1 MAYLENIN
9 DPAALRAMSLEDLSL
24 VAQEL
29 REFIIEAVATKEGHL
44 GASLGVVELTVAL
57 HTVFNTPHD
66 PLIWDVGHQA
76 YGHKILSGRRS
87 RFESNRQW
95 KGISGFPAREES
107 PYDAFGV
114 GHSSTGISAGLGMA
128 LAALE
133 EGLTDPSALDRN
145 HIVVVGDAAI
155 ASGMAIEG
163 LNHAG
168 ATKANLLVILN
179 DNQMG
184 IDPAVGALKQHF
196 NTLAAAANDPKTT
209 QPKGSEQ
216 PSANDNF
223 FTALG
228 FDYTG
233 VVDGHDLPGL
243 IASLEKLK
251 RQKGPRLLHIKTTK
265 GKGLPL
271 AEADQVTYHAPGT
284 FNVQTGQRTPSS
296 EKGPAKYQ
304 EVFGKTMLE
313 LAGMFPEIMAI
324 TPAMPTGSSLKYMMD
339 AYPSRAL
346 DVGIAEQHAVTLAA
360 GMAAAGKL
368 PYCAIYSTFLQ
379 RAYDQLIH
387 DVALQQLPVVF
398 CIDRAG
404 LVGQD
409 GATHHG
415 VFDLSFLLPIPH
427 MRLAAPSD
435 EGQLRNLLY
444 TLAQEHQ
451 KHLANKSL
459 KTITPMAI
467 RYPRGAGILA
477 AWEKPFKS
485 MALGKGIAEQKG
497 TKIAVVC
504 LGPLKHQA
512 MTAIAAL
519 ENQAQTAA
527 KAKNAFGLYDMIF
540 AKPLD
545 QELAAEIYSQYEWV
559 VTLEDG
565 AIQGGFGQRLAAH
578 FNVLSQQETA
588 SKNEQSHSPKKNLQ
602 NHRPPKCLHLGVADH
617 FVSHGKPAVLYAHLG
632 LDAKGLQETFNTL
645 LHA

>member
-1 MAYLENIN
+1 MAHLKDIN
-9 DPAALRAMSLEDLSL
+9 DPASLRNLAVGELPLL
-24 VAQEL
+24 AQEL

-44 GASLGVVELTVAL
+44 GASLGVVELTLAL
-57 HTVFNTPHD
+57 HYVFNTPTD

-76 YGHKILSGRRS
+76 YGHKILTARREA
-87 RFESNRQW
+87 FETNRQW

-114 GHSSTGISAGLGMA
+114 GHSSTGVSAGLGMA

-133 EGLTDPSALDRN
+133 EGLTDVTALERN

-196 NTLAAAANDPKTT
+196 KQLSTSETFAATK
-209 QPKGSEQ
+209 
-216 PSANDNF
+216 PSSNF

-228 FDYTG
+228 FAYTG
-233 VVDGHDLPGL
+233 VIDGHDLPTL
-243 IASLEKLK
+243 LNTLK
-251 RQKGPRLLHIKTTK
+251 ALKTQKGPRLLHIKTTK
-265 GKGLPL
+265 GKGLSV
-271 AEADQVTYHAPGT
+271 AEADQVTYHAPGK
-284 FNVQTGQRTPSS
+284 FNVQTGQRNPKTAT
-296 EKGPAKYQ
+296 GPAKYQ
-304 EVFGKTMLE
+304 EVFGQTMLE

-360 GMAAAGKL
+360 GMAAVGKL

-415 VFDLSFLLPIPH
+415 VFDLAFLLPIPH
-427 MRLAAPSD
+427 ISIAVPSD

-444 TLAQEHQ
+444 TAAQQHAAH
-451 KHLANKSL
+451 KAAGTLDKMGP
-459 KTITPMAI
+459 IAI
-467 RYPRGAGILA
+467 RYPRGAGALNE
-477 AWEKPFKS
+477 WKKPFVLLPF
-485 MALGKGIAEQKG
+485 AKGVQHKKG

-504 LGPLKHQA
+504 LGPLKHPA
-512 MTAIAAL
+512 MTAISAL
-519 ENQAQTAA
+519 ENQTDTAQ
-527 KAKNAFGLYDMIF
+527 KAQGAFGLYDMIY
-540 AKPLD
+540 AKPFD
-545 QELAAEIYSQYEWV
+545 QVLVQEIFSQYSCV

-565 AIQGGFGQRLAAH
+565 AIQGGFGQSLAAH
-578 FNVLSQQETA
+578 FNSITQLETT
-588 SKNEQSHSPKKNLQ
+588 SKNRQPHSPQKNLTA
-602 NHRPPKCLHLGVADH
+602 PKFVHLGIPDQ
-617 FVSHGKPAVLYAHLG
+617 FVSHGKPEVLYAQLG
-632 LDAKGLQETFNTL
+632 LDASGLTETFKKL
-645 LHA
+645 LDA

>member
-1 MAYLENIN
+1 MAHLKDIN
-9 DPAALRAMSLEDLSL
+9 DPASLRNLAVGELPLL
-24 VAQEL
+24 AQEL

-44 GASLGVVELTVAL
+44 GASLGVVELTLAL
-57 HTVFNTPHD
+57 HYVFNTPTD

-76 YGHKILSGRRS
+76 YGHKILTARREA
-87 RFESNRQW
+87 FETNRQW
-95 KGISGFPAREES
+95 NGISGFPAREES

-114 GHSSTGISAGLGMA
+114 GHSSTGVSAGLGMA

-133 EGLTDPSALDRN
+133 EGLTDATALERN

-196 NTLAAAANDPKTT
+196 KQLSTSETFTATT
-209 QPKGSEQ
+209 
-216 PSANDNF
+216 PSSNF

-228 FDYTG
+228 FAYTG
-233 VVDGHDLPGL
+233 VIDGHDLPTL
-243 IASLEKLK
+243 LNTLK
-251 RQKGPRLLHIKTTK
+251 ALKTQKGPRLLHIKTTK
-265 GKGLPL
+265 GKGLSV
-271 AEADQVTYHAPGT
+271 AEADQVTYHAPGK
-284 FNVQTGQRTPSS
+284 FNVQTGQRNPKTAT
-296 EKGPAKYQ
+296 GPAKYQ
-304 EVFGKTMLE
+304 EVFGQTMLE

-360 GMAAAGKL
+360 GMAAVGKL

-415 VFDLSFLLPIPH
+415 VFDLAFLLPIPH
-427 MRLAAPSD
+427 ISIAVPSD

-444 TLAQEHQ
+444 TAAQQHAAH
-451 KHLANKSL
+451 KAAGTLDKMGP
-459 KTITPMAI
+459 IAI
-467 RYPRGAGILA
+467 RYPRGAGALNE
-477 AWEKPFKS
+477 WKKPFVLLPF
-485 MALGKGIAEQKG
+485 AKGVQHKKG

-512 MTAIAAL
+512 MSAIRAL
-519 ENQAQTAA
+519 ENQTDTAQ
-527 KAKNAFGLYDMIF
+527 KAQGAFGLYDMIY
-540 AKPLD
+540 AKPFDRVLV
-545 QELAAEIYSQYEWV
+545 QEIFSQYNYV

-565 AIQGGFGQRLAAH
+565 VIQGGFGQSLAAYC
-578 FNVLSQQETA
+578 NTIPLE
-588 SKNEQSHSPKKNLQ
+588 KERE
-602 NHRPPKCLHLGVADH
+602 NHTPPKFIHLGIPDQ
-617 FVSHGKPAVLYAHLG
+617 FVSHGKPEVLYAQLG
-632 LDAKGLQETFNTL
+632 LDASGLTETFRKL
-645 LHA
+645 LDA

>member
-1 MAYLENIN
+1 MAHLKDIN
-9 DPAALRAMSLEDLSL
+9 DPASLRNLAVGELPLL
-24 VAQEL
+24 AQEL

-44 GASLGVVELTVAL
+44 GASLGVVELTLAL
-57 HTVFNTPHD
+57 HYVFNTPTD

-76 YGHKILSGRRS
+76 YGHKILTARREA
-87 RFESNRQW
+87 FETNRQW

-114 GHSSTGISAGLGMA
+114 GHSSTGVSAGLGMA

-133 EGLTDPSALDRN
+133 EGLTDATALERN

-196 NTLAAAANDPKTT
+196 KQLSTSETFAATKPT
-209 QPKGSEQ
+209 S
-216 PSANDNF
+216 NF

-228 FDYTG
+228 FAYTG
-233 VVDGHDLPGL
+233 VIDGHDLPTL
-243 IASLEKLK
+243 LNTLK
-251 RQKGPRLLHIKTTK
+251 ALKTQKGPRLLHIKTTK
-265 GKGLPL
+265 GKGLSV
-271 AEADQVTYHAPGT
+271 AEADQVTYHAPGK
-284 FNVQTGQRTPSS
+284 FNVQTGQRNPKTAT
-296 EKGPAKYQ
+296 GPAKYQ
-304 EVFGKTMLE
+304 EVFGQTMLE

-360 GMAAAGKL
+360 GMAAVGKL

-415 VFDLSFLLPIPH
+415 VFDLAFLLPIPH
-427 MRLAAPSD
+427 ISIAVPSD

-444 TLAQEHQ
+444 TAAQQHADH
-451 KHLANKSL
+451 KAAGILDKMGP
-459 KTITPMAI
+459 IAI
-467 RYPRGAGILA
+467 RYPRGAGALNE
-477 AWEKPFKS
+477 WKKPFVLLPF
-485 MALGKGIAEQKG
+485 AKGVQHKKG

-512 MTAIAAL
+512 MSAIRAL
-519 ENQAQTAA
+519 ENQTDTAQ
-527 KAKNAFGLYDMIF
+527 KAQGTFGLYDMIY
-540 AKPLD
+540 AKPFDRVLV
-545 QELAAEIYSQYEWV
+545 QEIFSQYNYV

-565 AIQGGFGQRLAAH
+565 VIQGGFGQSLAAYC
-578 FNVLSQQETA
+578 NTIPLE
-588 SKNEQSHSPKKNLQ
+588 KERE
-602 NHRPPKCLHLGVADH
+602 NHTPPKFIHLGIPDQ
-617 FVSHGKPAVLYAHLG
+617 FVSHGKPEVLYAQLG
-632 LDAKGLQETFNTL
+632 LDASGLTETFRKL
-645 LHA
+645 LDA

>member
-1 MAYLENIN
+1 MAHLKDIN
-9 DPAALRAMSLEDLSL
+9 DPASLRNLAVGELPLL
-24 VAQEL
+24 AQEL

-44 GASLGVVELTVAL
+44 GASLGVVELTLAL
-57 HTVFNTPHD
+57 HYVFNTPTD

-76 YGHKILSGRRS
+76 YGHKILTDRREA
-87 RFESNRQW
+87 FETNRQW

-114 GHSSTGISAGLGMA
+114 GHSSTGVSAGLGMA

-133 EGLTDPSALDRN
+133 EGLTDATALERN

-196 NTLAAAANDPKTT
+196 KQLSTSETFTATT
-209 QPKGSEQ
+209 
-216 PSANDNF
+216 PSSNF

-228 FDYTG
+228 FAYTG
-233 VVDGHDLPGL
+233 VIDGHDLPTL
-243 IASLEKLK
+243 LNTLK
-251 RQKGPRLLHIKTTK
+251 ALKTQKGPRLLHIKTTK
-265 GKGLPL
+265 GKGLSV
-271 AEADQVTYHAPGT
+271 AEADQVTYHAPGK
-284 FNVQTGQRTPSS
+284 FNVQTGQRNPKTAT
-296 EKGPAKYQ
+296 GPAKYQ
-304 EVFGKTMLE
+304 EVFGQTMLE
-313 LAGMFPEIMAI
+313 LAGMFAEIMAI

-360 GMAAAGKL
+360 GMAAVGKL

-415 VFDLSFLLPIPH
+415 VFDLAFLLPIPH
-427 MRLAAPSD
+427 ISIAVPSD

-444 TLAQEHQ
+444 TAAQQHAAH
-451 KHLANKSL
+451 KAAGTLDKMGP
-459 KTITPMAI
+459 IAI
-467 RYPRGAGILA
+467 RYPRGAGALNE
-477 AWEKPFKS
+477 WKKPFVLLPF
-485 MALGKGIAEQKG
+485 AKGVQHKKG

-512 MTAIAAL
+512 MSAIRAL
-519 ENQAQTAA
+519 ENQTDTAQ
-527 KAKNAFGLYDMIF
+527 KAQGAFGLYDMIY
-540 AKPLD
+540 AKPFDRVLV
-545 QELAAEIYSQYEWV
+545 QEIFSQYNYV

-565 AIQGGFGQRLAAH
+565 VIQGGFGQSLAAYC
-578 FNVLSQQETA
+578 NTIPLE
-588 SKNEQSHSPKKNLQ
+588 KERE
-602 NHRPPKCLHLGVADH
+602 NHTPPKFIHLGIPDQ
-617 FVSHGKPAVLYAHLG
+617 FVSHGKPEVLYAQLG
-632 LDAKGLQETFNTL
+632 LDASGLTETFRKL
-645 LHA
+645 LDA

>member
-1 MAYLENIN
+1 MAHLKDIN
-9 DPAALRAMSLEDLSL
+9 DPASLRNLAVGELPLL
-24 VAQEL
+24 AQEL

-44 GASLGVVELTVAL
+44 GASLGVVELTLAL
-57 HTVFNTPHD
+57 HYVFNTPTD

-76 YGHKILSGRRS
+76 YGHKILTDRREA
-87 RFESNRQW
+87 FETNRQW

-114 GHSSTGISAGLGMA
+114 GHSSTGVSAGLGMA

-133 EGLTDPSALDRN
+133 EGLTDVTALERN

-196 NTLAAAANDPKTT
+196 KQLSTSETFTATT
-209 QPKGSEQ
+209 
-216 PSANDNF
+216 PSSNF

-228 FDYTG
+228 FAYTG
-233 VVDGHDLPGL
+233 VIDGHDLPTL
-243 IASLEKLK
+243 LNTLK
-251 RQKGPRLLHIKTTK
+251 ALKTQKGPRLLHIKTTK
-265 GKGLPL
+265 GKGLSV
-271 AEADQVTYHAPGT
+271 AEADQVTYHAPGK
-284 FNVQTGQRTPSS
+284 FNVQTGQRNPKTAT
-296 EKGPAKYQ
+296 GPAKYQ
-304 EVFGKTMLE
+304 EVFGQTMLE

-360 GMAAAGKL
+360 GMAAVGKL

-415 VFDLSFLLPIPH
+415 VFDLAFLLPIPH
-427 MRLAAPSD
+427 ISIAVPSD

-444 TLAQEHQ
+444 TAAQ
-451 KHLANKSL
+451 KHAAHKAAGILDKMGP
-459 KTITPMAI
+459 IAI
-467 RYPRGAGILA
+467 RYPRGAGALNE
-477 AWEKPFKS
+477 WKKPFVLLPF
-485 MALGKGIAEQKG
+485 AKGVQHKKG

-512 MTAIAAL
+512 MSAIRAL
-519 ENQAQTAA
+519 ENQTDTAQ
-527 KAKNAFGLYDMIF
+527 KAQGAFGLYDMIY
-540 AKPLD
+540 AKPFDRVLV
-545 QELAAEIYSQYEWV
+545 QEIFSQYNYV

-565 AIQGGFGQRLAAH
+565 VIQGGFGQSLAAYC
-578 FNVLSQQETA
+578 NTIPLE
-588 SKNEQSHSPKKNLQ
+588 KERE
-602 NHRPPKCLHLGVADH
+602 NHTPPKFIHLGIPDQ
-617 FVSHGKPAVLYAHLG
+617 FVSHGKPEVLYAQLG
-632 LDAKGLQETFNTL
+632 LDASGLTETFRKL
-645 LHA
+645 LDA

>member
-1 MAYLENIN
+1 MAHLKDIN
-9 DPAALRAMSLEDLSL
+9 DPASLRNLAVGELPLL
-24 VAQEL
+24 AQEL
-29 REFIIEAVATKEGHL
+29 RDFIIEAVATKEGHL
-44 GASLGVVELTVAL
+44 GASLGVVELTLAL
-57 HTVFNTPHD
+57 HYVFNTPTD

-76 YGHKILSGRRS
+76 YGHKILTGRREA
-87 RFESNRQW
+87 FETNRQW

-114 GHSSTGISAGLGMA
+114 GHSSTGVSAGLGMA

-133 EGLTDPSALDRN
+133 EGLTDASALDRN

-155 ASGMAIEG
+155 ASGMSIEG

-196 NTLAAAANDPKTT
+196 NTLAATHIIDPQAT
-209 QPKGSEQ
+209 QPTQSEQ
-216 PSANDNF
+216 ASASDNF

-233 VVDGHDLPGL
+233 VVDGHDLPTL
-243 IASLEKLK
+243 VHTLK
-251 RQKGPRLLHIKTTK
+251 ALKAQKGPRLLHIKTTK

-284 FNVQTGQRTPSS
+284 FNAQTGQRTAKAP
-296 EKGPAKYQ
+296 KGPAKYQ
-304 EVFGKTMLE
+304 EVFGQTMLE
-313 LAGMFPEIMAI
+313 LAAMFPEIMAI

-368 PYCAIYSTFLQ
+368 PYCTIYSTFLQ

-415 VFDLSFLLPIPH
+415 VFDLAFLLPVPH
-427 MRLAAPSD
+427 ISIAVPSD

-444 TLAQEHQ
+444 TAAQEHATH
-451 KHLANKSL
+451 KAAGTLDK
-459 KTITPMAI
+459 IGPIAI
-467 RYPRGAGILA
+467 RYPRGAGALNE
-477 AWEKPFKS
+477 WKKPFVS
-485 MALGKGIAEQKG
+485 LPFAKGVQHKKG

-504 LGPLKHQA
+504 LGPLKHPA
-512 MTAIAAL
+512 MTAIRAL
-519 ENQAQTAA
+519 ENQTDTAQ
-527 KAKNAFGLYDMIF
+527 KAQGAFGLYDMIY
-540 AKPLD
+540 AKPFD
-545 QELAAEIYSQYEWV
+545 QALAQEIFSQYSCV

-565 AIQGGFGQRLAAH
+565 AIQGGFGQSLAAH
-578 FNVLSQQETA
+578 FNSITQLETSSRNSQP
-588 SKNEQSHSPKKNLQ
+588 HSPQKNLTA
-602 NHRPPKCLHLGVADH
+602 PKFVHLGIPDQ
-617 FVSHGKPAVLYAHLG
+617 FVSHGKPEVLYAQLG
-632 LDAKGLQETFNTL
+632 LDASGLTETFKKL
-645 LHA
+645 LDA

>member
-1 MAYLENIN
+1 MAHLKDIN
-9 DPAALRAMSLEDLSL
+9 DPASLRNLAVGELPLL
-24 VAQEL
+24 AQEL
-29 REFIIEAVATKEGHL
+29 RDFIIEAVATKEGHL
-44 GASLGVVELTVAL
+44 GASLGVVELTLAL
-57 HTVFNTPHD
+57 HYVFNTPTD

-76 YGHKILSGRRS
+76 YGHKILTGRREA
-87 RFESNRQW
+87 FETNRQW

-114 GHSSTGISAGLGMA
+114 GHSSTGVSAGLGMA

-133 EGLTDPSALDRN
+133 EGLTDASALDRN

-155 ASGMAIEG
+155 ASGMAMEG

-196 NTLAAAANDPKTT
+196 KKLVGAKDHNNTRVVKATP
-209 QPKGSEQ
+209 
-216 PSANDNF
+216 NF

-228 FDYTG
+228 FAYTG
-233 VVDGHDLPGL
+233 VIDGHDLPTL
-243 IASLEKLK
+243 ITTLK
-251 RQKGPRLLHIKTTK
+251 ALKAQKGPRLLHIKTTK

-271 AEADQVTYHAPGT
+271 AEADQVTYHAPGK
-284 FNVQTGQRTPSS
+284 FNAQTGQRNPKTAT
-296 EKGPAKYQ
+296 GPAKYQ
-304 EVFGKTMLE
+304 EVFGQTMLE

-360 GMAAAGKL
+360 GMATAGKL
-368 PYCAIYSTFLQ
+368 PYCSIYSTFLQ

-387 DVALQQLPVVF
+387 DVALQLLPVVF

-415 VFDLSFLLPIPH
+415 VFDLAFLLPIPH
-427 MRLAAPSD
+427 ISIAVPSD

-444 TLAQEHQ
+444 TVAQQHASH
-451 KHLANKSL
+451 KAAGTLDKMGP
-459 KTITPMAI
+459 IAI
-467 RYPRGAGILA
+467 RYPRGAGALNE
-477 AWEKPFKS
+477 WKKPF
-485 MALGKGIAEQKG
+485 APLPFAKGVQHKKG

-512 MTAIAAL
+512 MTAIRAL
-519 ENQAQTAA
+519 ENQKDTAQ
-527 KAKNAFGLYDMIF
+527 KAQGAFGLYDMIY
-540 AKPLD
+540 AKPFD
-545 QELAAEIYSQYEWV
+545 QALVQEILSQYSCV

-565 AIQGGFGQRLAAH
+565 VIQGGFGQSLAAY
-578 FNVLSQQETA
+578 FNTITQQETS
-588 SKNEQSHSPKKNLQ
+588 SKNRQQYSPQKNLQ
-602 NHRPPKCLHLGVADH
+602 NYPPPKFVHLGIPDQ
-617 FVSHGKPAVLYAHLG
+617 FVSHGKPEVLYAQLG
-632 LDAKGLQETFNTL
+632 LDASGLTETFRKL
-645 LHA
+645 LDA

>member
-1 MAYLENIN
+1 MAHLKDIN
-9 DPAALRAMSLEDLSL
+9 DPASLRNLAVGELPLL
-24 VAQEL
+24 AQEL

-44 GASLGVVELTVAL
+44 GASLGVVELTLAL
-57 HTVFNTPHD
+57 HYVFNTPTD

-76 YGHKILSGRRS
+76 YGHKILTARREA
-87 RFESNRQW
+87 FETNRQW

-114 GHSSTGISAGLGMA
+114 GHSSTGVSAGLGMA

-133 EGLTDPSALDRN
+133 EGLTDATALERN
-145 HIVVVGDAAI
+145 HIIVVGDAAI

-196 NTLAAAANDPKTT
+196 KQLSTSETFTATT
-209 QPKGSEQ
+209 
-216 PSANDNF
+216 PSSNF

-228 FDYTG
+228 FAYTG
-233 VVDGHDLPGL
+233 VIDGHDLPTL
-243 IASLEKLK
+243 LNTLK
-251 RQKGPRLLHIKTTK
+251 VLKTQKGPRLLHIKTTK
-265 GKGLPL
+265 GKGLSV
-271 AEADQVTYHAPGT
+271 AEADQVTYHAPGK
-284 FNVQTGQRTPSS
+284 FNVQTGQRNPKTAT
-296 EKGPAKYQ
+296 GPAKYQ
-304 EVFGKTMLE
+304 EVFGQTMLE

-360 GMAAAGKL
+360 GMAAVGKL

-415 VFDLSFLLPIPH
+415 VFDLAFLLPIPH
-427 MRLAAPSD
+427 ISIAVPSD

-444 TLAQEHQ
+444 TAAQQHAAH
-451 KHLANKSL
+451 KAAGTLDKMGP
-459 KTITPMAI
+459 IAI
-467 RYPRGAGILA
+467 RYPRGAGALNE
-477 AWEKPFKS
+477 WKKPFVLLPF
-485 MALGKGIAEQKG
+485 AKGVQHKKG

-504 LGPLKHQA
+504 LGPLKHPA
-512 MTAIAAL
+512 MTAISAL
-519 ENQAQTAA
+519 ENQTDTAQ
-527 KAKNAFGLYDMIF
+527 KAQGAFGLYDMIY
-540 AKPLD
+540 AKPFD
-545 QELAAEIYSQYEWV
+545 QVLVQEIFSQYNYV

-565 AIQGGFGQRLAAH
+565 VIQGGFGQSLAAYC
-578 FNVLSQQETA
+578 NTIPLE
-588 SKNEQSHSPKKNLQ
+588 KERE
-602 NHRPPKCLHLGVADH
+602 NHTPPKFIHLGIPDQ
-617 FVSHGKPAVLYAHLG
+617 FVSHGKPEVLYAQLG
-632 LDAKGLQETFNTL
+632 LDASGLTETFRKL
-645 LHA
+645 LDA

>member
-1 MAYLENIN
+1 MAHLKDIN
-9 DPAALRAMSLEDLSL
+9 DPASLRNLAVGELPLL
-24 VAQEL
+24 AQEL

-44 GASLGVVELTVAL
+44 GASLGVVELTLAL
-57 HTVFNTPHD
+57 HYVFNTPTD

-76 YGHKILSGRRS
+76 YGHKILTARREA
-87 RFESNRQW
+87 FETNRQW
-95 KGISGFPAREES
+95 NGISGFPAREES

-114 GHSSTGISAGLGMA
+114 GHSSTGVSAGLGMA

-133 EGLTDPSALDRN
+133 EGLTDATALERN

-196 NTLAAAANDPKTT
+196 KQLSTSETFTATT
-209 QPKGSEQ
+209 
-216 PSANDNF
+216 PSSNF

-228 FDYTG
+228 FAYTG
-233 VVDGHDLPGL
+233 VIDGHDLPTL
-243 IASLEKLK
+243 LNTLK
-251 RQKGPRLLHIKTTK
+251 ALKTQKGPRLLHIKTTK
-265 GKGLPL
+265 GKGLSV
-271 AEADQVTYHAPGT
+271 AEADQVTYHAPGK
-284 FNVQTGQRTPSS
+284 FNVQTGQRNPKTAT
-296 EKGPAKYQ
+296 GPAKYQ
-304 EVFGKTMLE
+304 EVFGQTMLE

-360 GMAAAGKL
+360 GMAAVGKL

-415 VFDLSFLLPIPH
+415 VFDLAFLLPIPH
-427 MRLAAPSD
+427 ISIAVPSD

-444 TLAQEHQ
+444 TAAQ
-451 KHLANKSL
+451 KHAAHKAAGILDKMGP
-459 KTITPMAI
+459 IAI
-467 RYPRGAGILA
+467 RYPRGAGALNE
-477 AWEKPFKS
+477 WKKPFVLLPF
-485 MALGKGIAEQKG
+485 AKGVQHKKG

-512 MTAIAAL
+512 MSAIRAL
-519 ENQAQTAA
+519 ENQTDTAQ
-527 KAKNAFGLYDMIF
+527 KAQGAFGLYDMIY
-540 AKPLD
+540 AKPFDRVLV
-545 QELAAEIYSQYEWV
+545 QEIFSQYNYV

-565 AIQGGFGQRLAAH
+565 VIQGGFGQSLAAYC
-578 FNVLSQQETA
+578 NTIPLE
-588 SKNEQSHSPKKNLQ
+588 KERE
-602 NHRPPKCLHLGVADH
+602 NHTPPKFIHLGIPDQ
-617 FVSHGKPAVLYAHLG
+617 FVSHGKPEVLYAQLG
-632 LDAKGLQETFNTL
+632 LDASGLTETFRKL
-645 LHA
+645 LDA

>member
-1 MAYLENIN
+1 MAHLKDIN
-9 DPAALRAMSLEDLSL
+9 DPASLRNLAVGELPLL
-24 VAQEL
+24 AQEL

-44 GASLGVVELTVAL
+44 GASLGVVELTLAL
-57 HTVFNTPHD
+57 HYVFNTPTD

-76 YGHKILSGRRS
+76 YGHKILTARREA
-87 RFESNRQW
+87 FETNRQW

-114 GHSSTGISAGLGMA
+114 GHSSTGVSAGLGMA

-133 EGLTDPSALDRN
+133 EGLTDATALERN

-196 NTLAAAANDPKTT
+196 KQLSTSETFTANT
-209 QPKGSEQ
+209 
-216 PSANDNF
+216 PSSNF

-228 FDYTG
+228 FAYTG
-233 VVDGHDLPGL
+233 VIDGHDLPTL
-243 IASLEKLK
+243 VNTLK
-251 RQKGPRLLHIKTTK
+251 ALKTQKGPRLLHIKTTK
-265 GKGLPL
+265 GKGLSV
-271 AEADQVTYHAPGT
+271 AEADQVTYHAPGK
-284 FNVQTGQRTPSS
+284 FNVQTGQRNPKTAT
-296 EKGPAKYQ
+296 GPAKYQ
-304 EVFGKTMLE
+304 EVFGQTMLE

-360 GMAAAGKL
+360 GMAAVGKL

-415 VFDLSFLLPIPH
+415 VFDLAFLLPIPH
-427 MRLAAPSD
+427 ISIAVPSD

-444 TLAQEHQ
+444 TAAQQHAAH
-451 KHLANKSL
+451 KAAGTLDKMGP
-459 KTITPMAI
+459 IAI
-467 RYPRGAGILA
+467 RYPRGAGALNE
-477 AWEKPFKS
+477 WKKPFVS
-485 MALGKGIAEQKG
+485 LPFAKGIQHKKG

-504 LGPLKHQA
+504 LGPLKHPA
-512 MTAIAAL
+512 MTAISAL
-519 ENQAQTAA
+519 ENQTDTAQ
-527 KAKNAFGLYDMIF
+527 KAQGAFGLYDMIY
-540 AKPLD
+540 AKPFD
-545 QELAAEIYSQYEWV
+545 QVLVQEIFSQYSCV

-565 AIQGGFGQRLAAH
+565 AIQGGFGQSLAAYC
-578 FNVLSQQETA
+578 NTIPLE
-588 SKNEQSHSPKKNLQ
+588 KERE
-602 NHRPPKCLHLGVADH
+602 NHTPPKFIHLGIPDQ
-617 FVSHGKPAVLYAHLG
+617 FVSHGKPEVLYAQLG
-632 LDAKGLQETFNTL
+632 LDASGLTETFRKL
-645 LHA
+645 LDA

>member
-1 MAYLENIN
+1 MAHLKDIN
-9 DPAALRAMSLEDLSL
+9 DPASLRNLAVGELPLL
-24 VAQEL
+24 AQEL

-44 GASLGVVELTVAL
+44 GASLGVVELTLAL
-57 HTVFNTPHD
+57 HYVFNTPTD

-76 YGHKILSGRRS
+76 YGHKILTDRREA
-87 RFESNRQW
+87 FETNRQW

-114 GHSSTGISAGLGMA
+114 GHSSTGVSAGLGMA

-133 EGLTDPSALDRN
+133 EGLTDATALERN

-196 NTLAAAANDPKTT
+196 KQLSTSETFTATT
-209 QPKGSEQ
+209 
-216 PSANDNF
+216 PSSNF

-228 FDYTG
+228 FAYTG
-233 VVDGHDLPGL
+233 VIDGHDLPTL
-243 IASLEKLK
+243 LNTLK
-251 RQKGPRLLHIKTTK
+251 ALKTQKGPRLLHIKTTK
-265 GKGLPL
+265 GKGLSV
-271 AEADQVTYHAPGT
+271 AEADQVTYHAPGK
-284 FNVQTGQRTPSS
+284 FNVQTGQRNPKTAT
-296 EKGPAKYQ
+296 GPAKYQ
-304 EVFGKTMLE
+304 EVFGQTMLE

-360 GMAAAGKL
+360 GMAAVGKL

-415 VFDLSFLLPIPH
+415 VFDLAFLLPIPH
-427 MRLAAPSD
+427 ISIAVPSD

-444 TLAQEHQ
+444 TAAQEHATH
-451 KHLANKSL
+451 KAAGTLDKMGP
-459 KTITPMAI
+459 IAI
-467 RYPRGAGILA
+467 RYPRGAGALNE
-477 AWEKPFKS
+477 WKKPFVS
-485 MALGKGIAEQKG
+485 LPFAKGVQHKKG

-504 LGPLKHQA
+504 LGPLKHPA
-512 MTAIAAL
+512 MTAISAL
-519 ENQAQTAA
+519 ENQTDTAQ
-527 KAKNAFGLYDMIF
+527 KAQGAFGLYDMIY
-540 AKPLD
+540 AKPFDRVLV
-545 QELAAEIYSQYEWV
+545 QEIFSQYNYV

-565 AIQGGFGQRLAAH
+565 VIQGGFGQSLAAYC
-578 FNVLSQQETA
+578 NTIPLE
-588 SKNEQSHSPKKNLQ
+588 KERE
-602 NHRPPKCLHLGVADH
+602 NHTPPKFIHLGIPDQ
-617 FVSHGKPAVLYAHLG
+617 FVSHGKPEVLYAQLG
-632 LDAKGLQETFNTL
+632 LDASGLTETFRKL
-645 LHA
+645 LDA

>member
-1 MAYLENIN
+1 MAHLKDIN
-9 DPAALRAMSLEDLSL
+9 DPASLRNLAVGELPLL
-24 VAQEL
+24 AQEL

-44 GASLGVVELTVAL
+44 GASLGVVELTLAL
-57 HTVFNTPHD
+57 HYVFNTPTD

-76 YGHKILSGRRS
+76 YGHKILTARREA
-87 RFESNRQW
+87 FETNRQW

-114 GHSSTGISAGLGMA
+114 GHSSTGVSAGLGMA

-133 EGLTDPSALDRN
+133 EGLTDATALERN

-196 NTLAAAANDPKTT
+196 KQLSTSETFTATT
-209 QPKGSEQ
+209 
-216 PSANDNF
+216 PSSNF

-228 FDYTG
+228 FAYTG
-233 VVDGHDLPGL
+233 VIDGHDLPTL
-243 IASLEKLK
+243 LNTLK
-251 RQKGPRLLHIKTTK
+251 ALKTQKGPRLLHIKTTK
-265 GKGLPL
+265 GKGLSV
-271 AEADQVTYHAPGT
+271 AEADQVTYHAPGK
-284 FNVQTGQRTPSS
+284 FNVQTGQRNPKTAT
-296 EKGPAKYQ
+296 GPAKYQ
-304 EVFGKTMLE
+304 EVFGQTMLE
-313 LAGMFPEIMAI
+313 LAGMFAEIMAI

-360 GMAAAGKL
+360 GMAAVGKL

-387 DVALQQLPVVF
+387 DVALQQLLVVF

-415 VFDLSFLLPIPH
+415 VFDLAFLLPIPH
-427 MRLAAPSD
+427 ISIAVPSD

-444 TLAQEHQ
+444 TAAQQHAAH
-451 KHLANKSL
+451 KAAGTLDKMGP
-459 KTITPMAI
+459 IAI
-467 RYPRGAGILA
+467 RYPRGAGALNE
-477 AWEKPFKS
+477 WKKPFVLLPF
-485 MALGKGIAEQKG
+485 AKGVQHKKG

-512 MTAIAAL
+512 MSAIRAL
-519 ENQAQTAA
+519 ENQTDTAQ
-527 KAKNAFGLYDMIF
+527 KAQGAFGLYDMIY
-540 AKPLD
+540 AKPFDRVLV
-545 QELAAEIYSQYEWV
+545 QEIFSQYNYV

-565 AIQGGFGQRLAAH
+565 VIQGGFGQSLAAYC
-578 FNVLSQQETA
+578 NTIPLE
-588 SKNEQSHSPKKNLQ
+588 KERE
-602 NHRPPKCLHLGVADH
+602 NHTPPKFIHLGIPDQ
-617 FVSHGKPAVLYAHLG
+617 FVSHGKPEVLYAQLG
-632 LDAKGLQETFNTL
+632 LDASGLTETFRKL
-645 LHA
+645 LDA

>member
-1 MAYLENIN
+1 MAHLKDIN
-9 DPAALRAMSLEDLSL
+9 DPASLRNLAVGELPLL
-24 VAQEL
+24 AQEL

-44 GASLGVVELTVAL
+44 GASLGVVELTLAL
-57 HTVFNTPHD
+57 HYVFNTPTD

-76 YGHKILSGRRS
+76 YGHKILTARREA
-87 RFESNRQW
+87 FETNRQW
-95 KGISGFPAREES
+95 NGISGFPAREES

-114 GHSSTGISAGLGMA
+114 GHSSTGVSAGLGMA

-133 EGLTDPSALDRN
+133 EGLTDATALERN

-196 NTLAAAANDPKTT
+196 KQLSTSETFTATT
-209 QPKGSEQ
+209 
-216 PSANDNF
+216 PSSNF

-228 FDYTG
+228 FAYTG
-233 VVDGHDLPGL
+233 VIDGHDLPTL
-243 IASLEKLK
+243 LNTLK
-251 RQKGPRLLHIKTTK
+251 ALKTQKGPRLLHIKTTK
-265 GKGLPL
+265 GKGLSV
-271 AEADQVTYHAPGT
+271 AEADQVTYHAPGK
-284 FNVQTGQRTPSS
+284 FNVQTGQRNPKTAT
-296 EKGPAKYQ
+296 GPAKYQ
-304 EVFGKTMLE
+304 EVFGQTMLE

-360 GMAAAGKL
+360 GMAAVGKL

-415 VFDLSFLLPIPH
+415 VFDLAFLLPIPH
-427 MRLAAPSD
+427 ISIAVPSD

-444 TLAQEHQ
+444 TAAQEHATH
-451 KHLANKSL
+451 KAAGTLDKMGP
-459 KTITPMAI
+459 IAI
-467 RYPRGAGILA
+467 RYPRGAGALNE
-477 AWEKPFKS
+477 WKKPFVLLPF
-485 MALGKGIAEQKG
+485 AKGVQHKKG

-512 MTAIAAL
+512 MSAIRAL
-519 ENQAQTAA
+519 ENQTDTAQ
-527 KAKNAFGLYDMIF
+527 KAQGAFGLYDMIY
-540 AKPLD
+540 AKPFDRVLV
-545 QELAAEIYSQYEWV
+545 QEIFSQYNYV

-565 AIQGGFGQRLAAH
+565 VIQGGFGQSLAAYC
-578 FNVLSQQETA
+578 NTIPLE
-588 SKNEQSHSPKKNLQ
+588 KERE
-602 NHRPPKCLHLGVADH
+602 NHTPPKFIHLGIPDQ
-617 FVSHGKPAVLYAHLG
+617 FVSHGKPEVLYAQLG
-632 LDAKGLQETFNTL
+632 LDASGLTETFRKL
-645 LHA
+645 LDA

>member
-1 MAYLENIN
+1 MAHLKDIN
-9 DPAALRAMSLEDLSL
+9 DPASLRNLAVGELPLL
-24 VAQEL
+24 AQEL

-44 GASLGVVELTVAL
+44 GASLGVVELTLAL
-57 HTVFNTPHD
+57 HYVFNTPTD

-76 YGHKILSGRRS
+76 YGHKILTDRREA
-87 RFESNRQW
+87 FETNRQW

-114 GHSSTGISAGLGMA
+114 GHSSTGVSAGLGMA

-133 EGLTDPSALDRN
+133 EGLTDATALERN

-196 NTLAAAANDPKTT
+196 KQLSTSETFTATT
-209 QPKGSEQ
+209 
-216 PSANDNF
+216 PSSNF

-228 FDYTG
+228 FAYTG
-233 VVDGHDLPGL
+233 VIDGHDLPTL
-243 IASLEKLK
+243 LNTLK
-251 RQKGPRLLHIKTTK
+251 ALKTQKGPRLLHIKTTK
-265 GKGLPL
+265 GKGLSV
-271 AEADQVTYHAPGT
+271 AEADQVTYHAPGK
-284 FNVQTGQRTPSS
+284 FNVQTGQRNPKTAT
-296 EKGPAKYQ
+296 GPAKYQ
-304 EVFGKTMLE
+304 EVFGQTMLE
-313 LAGMFPEIMAI
+313 LAGMFAEIMAI

-360 GMAAAGKL
+360 GMAAVGKL

-415 VFDLSFLLPIPH
+415 VFDLAFLLPIPH
-427 MRLAAPSD
+427 ISIAVPSD

-444 TLAQEHQ
+444 TAAQEHATH
-451 KHLANKSL
+451 KAAGTLDKMGP
-459 KTITPMAI
+459 IAI
-467 RYPRGAGILA
+467 RYPRGAGALNE
-477 AWEKPFKS
+477 WKKPFVLLPF
-485 MALGKGIAEQKG
+485 AKGVQHKKG

-512 MTAIAAL
+512 MSAIRAL
-519 ENQAQTAA
+519 ENQTDTAQ
-527 KAKNAFGLYDMIF
+527 KAQGAFGLYDMIY
-540 AKPLD
+540 AKPFDRVLV
-545 QELAAEIYSQYEWV
+545 QEIFSQYNYV

-565 AIQGGFGQRLAAH
+565 VIQGGFGQSLAAYC
-578 FNVLSQQETA
+578 NTIPLE
-588 SKNEQSHSPKKNLQ
+588 KERE
-602 NHRPPKCLHLGVADH
+602 NHTPPKFIHLGIPDQ
-617 FVSHGKPAVLYAHLG
+617 FVSHGKPEVLYAQLG
-632 LDAKGLQETFNTL
+632 LDASGLTETFRKL
-645 LHA
+645 LDA

>member
-1 MAYLENIN
+1 MAHLKDIN
-9 DPAALRAMSLEDLSL
+9 DPASLRNLAVGELPLL
-24 VAQEL
+24 AQEL

-44 GASLGVVELTVAL
+44 GASLGVVELTLAL
-57 HTVFNTPHD
+57 HYVFNTPTD

-76 YGHKILSGRRS
+76 YGHKILTARREA
-87 RFESNRQW
+87 FETNRQW

-114 GHSSTGISAGLGMA
+114 GHSSTGVSAGLGMA

-133 EGLTDPSALDRN
+133 EGLTDATALERN

-196 NTLAAAANDPKTT
+196 KQLSTSETFTATT
-209 QPKGSEQ
+209 
-216 PSANDNF
+216 PSSNF

-228 FDYTG
+228 FAYTG
-233 VVDGHDLPGL
+233 VIDGHDLPTL
-243 IASLEKLK
+243 LNTLK
-251 RQKGPRLLHIKTTK
+251 ALKTQKGPRLLHIKTTK
-265 GKGLPL
+265 GKGLSV
-271 AEADQVTYHAPGT
+271 AEADQVTYHAPGK
-284 FNVQTGQRTPSS
+284 FNVQTGQRNPKTAT
-296 EKGPAKYQ
+296 GPAKYQ
-304 EVFGKTMLE
+304 EVFGQTMLE
-313 LAGMFPEIMAI
+313 LAGMFAEIMAI

-360 GMAAAGKL
+360 GMAAVGKL

-415 VFDLSFLLPIPH
+415 VFDLAFLLPIPH
-427 MRLAAPSD
+427 ISIAVPSD

-444 TLAQEHQ
+444 TAAQQHAAH
-451 KHLANKSL
+451 KAAGTLDKMGP
-459 KTITPMAI
+459 IAI
-467 RYPRGAGILA
+467 RYPRGAGALNE
-477 AWEKPFKS
+477 WKKPFVLLPF
-485 MALGKGIAEQKG
+485 AKGVQHKKG

-512 MTAIAAL
+512 MSAIRAL
-519 ENQAQTAA
+519 ENQTDTAQ
-527 KAKNAFGLYDMIF
+527 KAQGAFGLYDMIY
-540 AKPLD
+540 AKPFDRVLV
-545 QELAAEIYSQYEWV
+545 QEIFSQYNYA

-565 AIQGGFGQRLAAH
+565 VIQGGFGQSLAAYC
-578 FNVLSQQETA
+578 NTIPLE
-588 SKNEQSHSPKKNLQ
+588 KERE
-602 NHRPPKCLHLGVADH
+602 NHTPPKFIHLGIPDQ
-617 FVSHGKPAVLYAHLG
+617 FVSHGKPEVLYAQLG
-632 LDAKGLQETFNTL
+632 LDASGLTETFRKL
-645 LHA
+645 LDA

>member
-1 MAYLENIN
+1 MAHLKDIN
-9 DPAALRAMSLEDLSL
+9 DPASLRNLAVGELPLL
-24 VAQEL
+24 AQEL

-44 GASLGVVELTVAL
+44 GASLGVVELTLAL
-57 HTVFNTPHD
+57 HYVFNTPTD

-76 YGHKILSGRRS
+76 YGHKILTARREA
-87 RFESNRQW
+87 FETNRQW

-114 GHSSTGISAGLGMA
+114 GHSSTGVSAGLGMA

-133 EGLTDPSALDRN
+133 EGLTDATALERN

-196 NTLAAAANDPKTT
+196 KQLSTSETFTATT
-209 QPKGSEQ
+209 
-216 PSANDNF
+216 PSSNF

-228 FDYTG
+228 FAYTG
-233 VVDGHDLPGL
+233 VIDGHDLPTL
-243 IASLEKLK
+243 LNTLK
-251 RQKGPRLLHIKTTK
+251 ALKTQKGPRLLHIKTTK
-265 GKGLPL
+265 GKGLSV
-271 AEADQVTYHAPGT
+271 AEADQVTYHAPGK
-284 FNVQTGQRTPSS
+284 FNVQTGQRNPKTAT
-296 EKGPAKYQ
+296 GPAKYQ
-304 EVFGKTMLE
+304 EVFGQTMLE
-313 LAGMFPEIMAI
+313 LAGMFAEIMAI

-360 GMAAAGKL
+360 GMAAVGKL

-415 VFDLSFLLPIPH
+415 VFDLAFLLPIPH
-427 MRLAAPSD
+427 ISIAVPSD

-444 TLAQEHQ
+444 TAAQQHAAH
-451 KHLANKSL
+451 KAAGTLDKMGP
-459 KTITPMAI
+459 IAI
-467 RYPRGAGILA
+467 RYPRGAGALNE
-477 AWEKPFKS
+477 WKKPFVLLPF
-485 MALGKGIAEQKG
+485 AKGVQHKKG

-504 LGPLKHQA
+504 LGPLKHRA
-512 MTAIAAL
+512 MTAISAL
-519 ENQAQTAA
+519 ENQTDTAQ
-527 KAKNAFGLYDMIF
+527 KAQGAFGLYDMIY
-540 AKPLD
+540 AKPFDRVLV
-545 QELAAEIYSQYEWV
+545 QEIFSQYNYV

-565 AIQGGFGQRLAAH
+565 VIQGGFGQSLAAYC
-578 FNVLSQQETA
+578 NTIPLE
-588 SKNEQSHSPKKNLQ
+588 KERE
-602 NHRPPKCLHLGVADH
+602 NHTPPKFIHLGIPDQ
-617 FVSHGKPAVLYAHLG
+617 FVSHGKPEVLYAQLG
-632 LDAKGLQETFNTL
+632 LDASGLTETFRKL
-645 LHA
+645 LDA

>member
-1 MAYLENIN
+1 MAQLKDMN
-9 DPAALRAMSLEDLSL
+9 DPASLRTLSVAEL
-24 VAQEL
+24 PLLAQEL
-29 REFIIEAVATKEGHL
+29 RDFIIEAVATKEGHL
-44 GASLGVVELTVAL
+44 GASLGVVELTLAL
-57 HTVFNTPHD
+57 HYVFNTPTD

-76 YGHKILSGRRS
+76 YGHKILTGRREA
-87 RFESNRQW
+87 FQTNRQW

-114 GHSSTGISAGLGMA
+114 GHSSTGVSAGLGMA
-128 LAALE
+128 LAALQ
-133 EGLTDPSALDRN
+133 EGLTNATALERN

-196 NTLAAAANDPKTT
+196 KQLSTPETSTAITASN
-209 QPKGSEQ
+209 
-216 PSANDNF
+216 NF

-233 VVDGHDLPGL
+233 VQDGHDLPGL
-243 IASLEKLK
+243 LATLEQLK
-251 RQKGPRLLHIKTTK
+251 KQKGPRLLHIKTTK

-271 AEADQVTYHAPGT
+271 AEADQVTYHAPGK
-284 FNVQTGQRTPSS
+284 FNVQTGQRNPKTAT
-296 EKGPAKYQ
+296 GPAKYQ
-304 EVFGKTMLE
+304 EVFGQTMLE
-313 LAGMFPEIMAI
+313 LADMFPEIMAI

-368 PYCAIYSTFLQ
+368 PYCTIYSTFLQ

-387 DVALQQLPVVF
+387 DVALQKLPVVF

-415 VFDLSFLLPIPH
+415 VFDLAFLLPLPH
-427 MRLAAPSD
+427 ISIAVPSD

-444 TLAQEHQ
+444 TAAQQHAAH
-451 KHLANKSL
+451 KAAGTLDKMGA
-459 KTITPMAI
+459 IAI
-467 RYPRGAGILA
+467 RYPRGAGALDH
-477 AWEKPFKS
+477 WEKPFVS
-485 MALGKGIAEQKG
+485 MPFAKGVQHKKG

-504 LGPLKHQA
+504 LGPLKHTA
-512 MTAIAAL
+512 MTAITAL
-519 ENQAQTAA
+519 ENQTETAQ
-527 KAKNAFGLYDMIF
+527 KAQGAFGVYDMIY
-540 AKPLD
+540 AKPFD
-545 QELAAEIYSQYEWV
+545 QALVQEIFSQYSCV
-559 VTLEDG
+559 VTVEDG
-565 AIQGGFGQRLAAH
+565 VIQGGFGQSLAAH
-578 FNVLSQQETA
+578 FNTIPLEKDLQ
-588 SKNEQSHSPKKNLQ
+588 KNLQ
-602 NHRPPKCLHLGVADH
+602 NHTPPKFIHLGIPDQ
-617 FVSHGKPAVLYAHLG
+617 FVSHGKPEVLYAQLG
-632 LDAKGLQETFNTL
+632 LDPSGLTETFRKL
-645 LHA
+645 LDA

>member
-1 MAYLENIN
+1 MAHLKDIN
-9 DPAALRAMSLEDLSL
+9 DPASLRNLAVGELPLL
-24 VAQEL
+24 AQEL

-44 GASLGVVELTVAL
+44 GASLGVVELTLAL
-57 HTVFNTPHD
+57 HYVFNTPTD

-76 YGHKILSGRRS
+76 YGHKILTARREA
-87 RFESNRQW
+87 FETNRQW
-95 KGISGFPAREES
+95 NGISGFPAREES

-114 GHSSTGISAGLGMA
+114 GHSSTGVSAGLGMA

-133 EGLTDPSALDRN
+133 EGLTDATALERN

-196 NTLAAAANDPKTT
+196 KQLSTSETFTATT
-209 QPKGSEQ
+209 
-216 PSANDNF
+216 PSSNF

-228 FDYTG
+228 FAYTG
-233 VVDGHDLPGL
+233 VIDGHDLPTL
-243 IASLEKLK
+243 LNTLK
-251 RQKGPRLLHIKTTK
+251 ALKTQKGPRLLHIKTTK
-265 GKGLPL
+265 GKGLSV
-271 AEADQVTYHAPGT
+271 AEADQVTYHAPGK
-284 FNVQTGQRTPSS
+284 FNVQTGQRNPKTAT
-296 EKGPAKYQ
+296 GPAKYQ
-304 EVFGKTMLE
+304 EVFGQTMLE

-360 GMAAAGKL
+360 GMAAVGKL

-415 VFDLSFLLPIPH
+415 VFDLAFLLPIPH
-427 MRLAAPSD
+427 ISIAVPSD

-444 TLAQEHQ
+444 TAAQQHADH
-451 KHLANKSL
+451 KAAGILDKMGP
-459 KTITPMAI
+459 IAI
-467 RYPRGAGILA
+467 RYPRGAGALNE
-477 AWEKPFKS
+477 WKKPFVLLPF
-485 MALGKGIAEQKG
+485 AKGVQHKKG

-512 MTAIAAL
+512 MSAIRAL
-519 ENQAQTAA
+519 ENQTDTAQ
-527 KAKNAFGLYDMIF
+527 KAQGAFGLYDMIY
-540 AKPLD
+540 AKPFDRVLV
-545 QELAAEIYSQYEWV
+545 QEIFSQYNYV

-565 AIQGGFGQRLAAH
+565 VIQGGFGQSLAAYC
-578 FNVLSQQETA
+578 NTIPLE
-588 SKNEQSHSPKKNLQ
+588 KERE
-602 NHRPPKCLHLGVADH
+602 NHTPPKFIHLGIPDQ
-617 FVSHGKPAVLYAHLG
+617 FVSHGKPEVLYAQLG
-632 LDAKGLQETFNTL
+632 LDASGLTETFRKL
-645 LHA
+645 LDA

>member
-1 MAYLENIN
+1 MAQLKDMN
-9 DPAALRAMSLEDLSL
+9 DPASLRTLSVAEL
-24 VAQEL
+24 PLLAQEL
-29 REFIIEAVATKEGHL
+29 RDFIIEAVATKEGHL
-44 GASLGVVELTVAL
+44 GASLGVVELTLAL
-57 HTVFNTPHD
+57 HYVFNTPTD

-76 YGHKILSGRRS
+76 YGHKILTGRREA
-87 RFESNRQW
+87 FETNRQW

-107 PYDAFGV
+107 RYDAFGV
-114 GHSSTGISAGLGMA
+114 GHSSTGVSAGLGMA

-133 EGLTDPSALDRN
+133 TEKTDQTALNRD

-155 ASGMAIEG
+155 ASGMALEG

-196 NTLAAAANDPKTT
+196 KKLVGPKDHNNAKDTKAT
-209 QPKGSEQ
+209 P
-216 PSANDNF
+216 NF

-228 FDYTG
+228 FAYTG
-233 VVDGHDLPGL
+233 VIDGHDLPTL
-243 IASLEKLK
+243 IATLK
-251 RQKGPRLLHIKTTK
+251 ALKAQKGPRLLHIKTTK

-271 AEADQVTYHAPGT
+271 AEADQVTYHAPGK
-284 FNVQTGQRTPSS
+284 FNAQTGQRNHKTAT
-296 EKGPAKYQ
+296 GPAKYQ

-313 LAGMFPEIMAI
+313 LAAIFPELMAI

-360 GMAAAGKL
+360 GMAVAGKL

-415 VFDLSFLLPIPH
+415 VFDLAFLLPIPH
-427 MRLAAPSD
+427 ISIAVPSD

-444 TLAQEHQ
+444 TAAQQHAAH
-451 KHLANKSL
+451 KAAGTLDKMGP
-459 KTITPMAI
+459 IAI
-467 RYPRGAGILA
+467 RYPRGAGVLDQ
-477 AWEKPFKS
+477 WEKPFVA
-485 MALGKGIAEQKG
+485 MPFGKGLRHKKG

-504 LGPLKHQA
+504 LGPLKHAA

-519 ENQAQTAA
+519 EKHAETAQQAQG
-527 KAKNAFGLYDMIF
+527 AFGVYDMIY
-540 AKPLD
+540 AKPFDSALV
-545 QELAAEIYSQYEWV
+545 QEIFSHYDCVIS
-559 VTLEDG
+559 LEDG
-565 AIQGGFGQRLAAH
+565 VIQGGFGQSLAAYC
-578 FNVLSQQETA
+578 NTMPLEKER
-588 SKNEQSHSPKKNLQ
+588 KNHT
-602 NHRPPKCLHLGVADH
+602 PPKFIHLGIPDQ
-617 FVSHGKPAVLYAHLG
+617 FVSHGKPEVLYSQLG
-632 LDAKGLQETFNTL
+632 LDASGLTETFRKL
-645 LHA
+645 LDA

>member
-1 MAYLENIN
+1 MAHLKDIN
-9 DPAALRAMSLEDLSL
+9 DPASLRNLAVGELPLL
-24 VAQEL
+24 AQEL

-44 GASLGVVELTVAL
+44 GASLGVVELTLAL
-57 HTVFNTPHD
+57 HYVFNTPTD

-76 YGHKILSGRRS
+76 YGHKILTARREA
-87 RFESNRQW
+87 FETNRQW

-114 GHSSTGISAGLGMA
+114 GHSSTGVSAGLGMA

-133 EGLTDPSALDRN
+133 EGLTDVTALERN

-196 NTLAAAANDPKTT
+196 KQLSTSETFTATT
-209 QPKGSEQ
+209 
-216 PSANDNF
+216 PSSNF

-228 FDYTG
+228 FAYTG
-233 VVDGHDLPGL
+233 VIDGHDLPTL
-243 IASLEKLK
+243 LNTLK
-251 RQKGPRLLHIKTTK
+251 ALKTQKGPRLLHIKTTK
-265 GKGLPL
+265 GKGLSV
-271 AEADQVTYHAPGT
+271 AEADQVTYHAPGK
-284 FNVQTGQRTPSS
+284 FNVQTGQRNPKTAT
-296 EKGPAKYQ
+296 GPAKYQ
-304 EVFGKTMLE
+304 EVFGQTMLE

-346 DVGIAEQHAVTLAA
+346 DVGIAEQHAVTLAS
-360 GMAAAGKL
+360 GMAAVGKL

-415 VFDLSFLLPIPH
+415 VFDLAFLLPIPH
-427 MRLAAPSD
+427 ISIAVPSD

-444 TLAQEHQ
+444 TAAQ
-451 KHLANKSL
+451 KHAAHKAAGILDKMGP
-459 KTITPMAI
+459 IAI
-467 RYPRGAGILA
+467 RYPRGAGALNE
-477 AWEKPFKS
+477 WKKPFVLLPF
-485 MALGKGIAEQKG
+485 AKGVQHKKG

-512 MTAIAAL
+512 MSAIRAL
-519 ENQAQTAA
+519 ENQTDTAQ
-527 KAKNAFGLYDMIF
+527 KAQGAFGLYDMIY
-540 AKPLD
+540 AKPFDRVLV
-545 QELAAEIYSQYEWV
+545 QEIFSQYNYV

-565 AIQGGFGQRLAAH
+565 VIQGGFGQSLAAYC
-578 FNVLSQQETA
+578 NTIPLE
-588 SKNEQSHSPKKNLQ
+588 KERE
-602 NHRPPKCLHLGVADH
+602 NHTPPKFIHLGIPDQ
-617 FVSHGKPAVLYAHLG
+617 FVSHGKPEVLYAQLG
-632 LDAKGLQETFNTL
+632 LDASGLTETFRKL
-645 LHA
+645 LDA

>member
-1 MAYLENIN
+1 MAHLKDIN
-9 DPAALRAMSLEDLSL
+9 DPTSLRNLAVGELPLL
-24 VAQEL
+24 AQEL
-29 REFIIEAVATKEGHL
+29 RDFIIEAVATKEGHL
-44 GASLGVVELTVAL
+44 GASLGVVELTLAL
-57 HTVFNTPHD
+57 HYVFNTPTD

-76 YGHKILSGRRS
+76 YGHKILTGRREA
-87 RFESNRQW
+87 FETNRQW

-107 PYDAFGV
+107 LYDAFGV
-114 GHSSTGISAGLGMA
+114 GHSSTGVSAGLGMA

-133 EGLTDPSALDRN
+133 EGLTDASALDRN

-155 ASGMAIEG
+155 ASGMAMEG

-196 NTLAAAANDPKTT
+196 KKLVGAKDHNNTRVVKATP
-209 QPKGSEQ
+209 
-216 PSANDNF
+216 NF

-228 FDYTG
+228 FAYTG
-233 VVDGHDLPGL
+233 VIDGHDLPTL
-243 IASLEKLK
+243 ITTLK
-251 RQKGPRLLHIKTTK
+251 ALKAQKGPRLLHIKTTK

-271 AEADQVTYHAPGT
+271 AEADQVTYHAPGK
-284 FNVQTGQRTPSS
+284 FNAQTGQRNPKTAT
-296 EKGPAKYQ
+296 GPAKYQ
-304 EVFGKTMLE
+304 EVFGQTMLE

-360 GMAAAGKL
+360 GMATAGKL
-368 PYCAIYSTFLQ
+368 PYCTIYSTFLQ

-387 DVALQQLPVVF
+387 DVALQRLPVVF

-415 VFDLSFLLPIPH
+415 VFDLAFLLPIPH
-427 MRLAAPSD
+427 ISIAVPSD

-444 TLAQEHQ
+444 TVAQEHASH
-451 KHLANKSL
+451 KAAGTLDKMG
-459 KTITPMAI
+459 PRAI
-467 RYPRGAGILA
+467 RYPRGAGALNE
-477 AWEKPFKS
+477 WKKPF
-485 MALGKGIAEQKG
+485 APLPFAKGVQHKKG

-504 LGPLKHQA
+504 LGPLKHPA
-512 MTAIAAL
+512 MTAISAL
-519 ENQAQTAA
+519 ENQTDTAQ
-527 KAKNAFGLYDMIF
+527 KAQGAFGLYDMIY
-540 AKPLD
+540 AKPFD
-545 QELAAEIYSQYEWV
+545 QALVQEILSQYSCV

-565 AIQGGFGQRLAAH
+565 VIQGGFGQSLAAY
-578 FNVLSQQETA
+578 FNTITQQETS
-588 SKNEQSHSPKKNLQ
+588 SKNRQQYSPQKNLQ
-602 NHRPPKCLHLGVADH
+602 NYSPPKFVHLGIPDQ
-617 FVSHGKPAVLYAHLG
+617 FVSHGKPEVLYAQLG
-632 LDAKGLQETFNTL
+632 LDASGLTETFRKL
-645 LHA
+645 LDA

>member
-1 MAYLENIN
+1 MAYLKDIN
-9 DPAALRAMSLEDLSL
+9 DPASLRNLAVGELPLL
-24 VAQEL
+24 AQEL

-44 GASLGVVELTVAL
+44 GASLGVVELTLAL
-57 HTVFNTPHD
+57 HYVFNTPTD

-76 YGHKILSGRRS
+76 YGHKILTARREA
-87 RFESNRQW
+87 FETNRQW

-114 GHSSTGISAGLGMA
+114 GHSSTGVSAGLGMA

-133 EGLTDPSALDRN
+133 EGLTDATALERN

-196 NTLAAAANDPKTT
+196 KQLSTSETFTATT
-209 QPKGSEQ
+209 
-216 PSANDNF
+216 PSSNF

-228 FDYTG
+228 FAYTG
-233 VVDGHDLPGL
+233 VIDGHDLPTL
-243 IASLEKLK
+243 LNTLK
-251 RQKGPRLLHIKTTK
+251 ALKTQKGPRLLHIKTTK
-265 GKGLPL
+265 GKGLSV
-271 AEADQVTYHAPGT
+271 AEADQVTYHAPGK
-284 FNVQTGQRTPSS
+284 FNVQTGQRNPKTAT
-296 EKGPAKYQ
+296 GPAKYQ
-304 EVFGKTMLE
+304 EVFGQTMLE
-313 LAGMFPEIMAI
+313 LAGMFAEIMAI

-360 GMAAAGKL
+360 GMAAVGKL

-415 VFDLSFLLPIPH
+415 VFDLAFLLPIPH
-427 MRLAAPSD
+427 ISIAVPSD

-444 TLAQEHQ
+444 TAAQQHAAH
-451 KHLANKSL
+451 KAAGTLDKMGP
-459 KTITPMAI
+459 IAI
-467 RYPRGAGILA
+467 RYPRGAGALNE
-477 AWEKPFKS
+477 WKKPFVLLPF
-485 MALGKGIAEQKG
+485 AKGVQHKKG

-512 MTAIAAL
+512 MSAIRAL
-519 ENQAQTAA
+519 ENQTDTAQ
-527 KAKNAFGLYDMIF
+527 KAQGAFGLYDMIY
-540 AKPLD
+540 AKPFDRVLV
-545 QELAAEIYSQYEWV
+545 QEIFSQYNYV

-565 AIQGGFGQRLAAH
+565 VIQGGFGQSLAAYC
-578 FNVLSQQETA
+578 NTIPLE
-588 SKNEQSHSPKKNLQ
+588 KERE
-602 NHRPPKCLHLGVADH
+602 NHTPPKFIHLGIPDQ
-617 FVSHGKPAVLYAHLG
+617 FVSHGKPEVLYAQLG
-632 LDAKGLQETFNTL
+632 LDASGLTETFRKL
-645 LHA
+645 LDA

>member
-1 MAYLENIN
+1 MAHLKDIN
-9 DPAALRAMSLEDLSL
+9 DPASLRNLAVGELPLL
-24 VAQEL
+24 AQEL

-44 GASLGVVELTVAL
+44 GASLGVVELTLAL
-57 HTVFNTPHD
+57 HYVFNTPTD

-76 YGHKILSGRRS
+76 YGHKILTARREA
-87 RFESNRQW
+87 FETNRQW

-114 GHSSTGISAGLGMA
+114 GHSSTGVSAGLGMA

-133 EGLTDPSALDRN
+133 EGLTDATALERN

-196 NTLAAAANDPKTT
+196 KQLSTSETFTATT
-209 QPKGSEQ
+209 
-216 PSANDNF
+216 PSSNF

-228 FDYTG
+228 FAYTG
-233 VVDGHDLPGL
+233 VIDGHDLPTL
-243 IASLEKLK
+243 LNTLK
-251 RQKGPRLLHIKTTK
+251 ALKTQKGPRLLHIKTTK
-265 GKGLPL
+265 GKGLSV
-271 AEADQVTYHAPGT
+271 AEADQVTYHAPGK
-284 FNVQTGQRTPSS
+284 FNVQTGQRNPKTAT
-296 EKGPAKYQ
+296 GPAKYQ
-304 EVFGKTMLE
+304 EVFGQTMLE

-360 GMAAAGKL
+360 GMAAVGKL

-415 VFDLSFLLPIPH
+415 VFDLAFLLPIPH
-427 MRLAAPSD
+427 ISIAVPSD

-444 TLAQEHQ
+444 TAAQQHAAH
-451 KHLANKSL
+451 KAAGTLDKMGP
-459 KTITPMAI
+459 IAI
-467 RYPRGAGILA
+467 RYPRGAGALNE
-477 AWEKPFKS
+477 WKKPFVLLPF
-485 MALGKGIAEQKG
+485 AKGVQHKKG

-512 MTAIAAL
+512 MSAIRAL
-519 ENQAQTAA
+519 ENQTDTAQ
-527 KAKNAFGLYDMIF
+527 KAQGAFGLYDMIY
-540 AKPLD
+540 AKPFDRVLV
-545 QELAAEIYSQYEWV
+545 QEIFSQYNYV

-565 AIQGGFGQRLAAH
+565 VIQGGFGQSLAAYC
-578 FNVLSQQETA
+578 NTIPLE
-588 SKNEQSHSPKKNLQ
+588 KERE
-602 NHRPPKCLHLGVADH
+602 NHTPPKFIHLGIPDQ
-617 FVSHGKPAVLYAHLG
+617 FVSHGKPEVLYAQLG
-632 LDAKGLQETFNTL
+632 LDASGLTETFRKL
-645 LHA
+645 LDA

>member
-1 MAYLENIN
+1 MAHLKDIN
-9 DPAALRAMSLEDLSL
+9 DPASLRNLAVGELPLL
-24 VAQEL
+24 AQEL

-44 GASLGVVELTVAL
+44 GASLGVVELTLAL
-57 HTVFNTPHD
+57 HYVFNTPTD

-76 YGHKILSGRRS
+76 YGHKILTARREA
-87 RFESNRQW
+87 FETNRQW

-114 GHSSTGISAGLGMA
+114 GHSSTGVSAGLGMA

-133 EGLTDPSALDRN
+133 EGLTDATALERN

-196 NTLAAAANDPKTT
+196 KQLSTSETFTATT
-209 QPKGSEQ
+209 
-216 PSANDNF
+216 PSSNF

-228 FDYTG
+228 FAYTG
-233 VVDGHDLPGL
+233 VIDGHDLPTL
-243 IASLEKLK
+243 LNTLK
-251 RQKGPRLLHIKTTK
+251 ALKTQKGPRLLHIKTTK
-265 GKGLPL
+265 GKGLSV
-271 AEADQVTYHAPGT
+271 AEADQVTYHAPGK
-284 FNVQTGQRTPSS
+284 FNVQTGQRNPKTAT
-296 EKGPAKYQ
+296 GPAKYQ
-304 EVFGKTMLE
+304 EVFGQTMLE

-360 GMAAAGKL
+360 GMAAVGKL

-415 VFDLSFLLPIPH
+415 VFDLAFLLPIPH
-427 MRLAAPSD
+427 ISIAVPSD

-444 TLAQEHQ
+444 TAAQQHAAH
-451 KHLANKSL
+451 KAAGTLDKMGP
-459 KTITPMAI
+459 IAI
-467 RYPRGAGILA
+467 RYPRGAGALNE
-477 AWEKPFKS
+477 WKKPFVLPAFRKR
-485 MALGKGIAEQKG
+485 
-497 TKIAVVC
+497 
-504 LGPLKHQA
+504 GP
-512 MTAIAAL
+512 T
-519 ENQAQTAA
+519 
-527 KAKNAFGLYDMIF
+527 
-540 AKPLD
+540 
-545 QELAAEIYSQYEWV
+545 
-559 VTLEDG
+559 
-565 AIQGGFGQRLAAH
+565 
-578 FNVLSQQETA
+578 
-588 SKNEQSHSPKKNLQ
+588 
-602 NHRPPKCLHLGVADH
+602 
-617 FVSHGKPAVLYAHLG
+617 
-632 LDAKGLQETFNTL
+632 
-645 LHA
+645 

>member
-1 MAYLENIN
+1 
-9 DPAALRAMSLEDLSL
+9 
-24 VAQEL
+24 
-29 REFIIEAVATKEGHL
+29 
-44 GASLGVVELTVAL
+44 
-57 HTVFNTPHD
+57 
-66 PLIWDVGHQA
+66 
-76 YGHKILSGRRS
+76 
-87 RFESNRQW
+87 
-95 KGISGFPAREES
+95 
-107 PYDAFGV
+107 
-114 GHSSTGISAGLGMA
+114 MA

-133 EGLTDPSALDRN
+133 EGLTDASALDRN

-155 ASGMAIEG
+155 ASGMAMEG

-196 NTLAAAANDPKTT
+196 NTLAAAASDPKTA
-209 QPKGSEQ
+209 QPQGSEQ
-216 PSANDNF
+216 PSASDNF

-233 VVDGHDLPGL
+233 VVDGHDLPTL
-243 IASLEKLK
+243 VSTLK
-251 RQKGPRLLHIKTTK
+251 ALKAQKGPRLLHIKTIK

-284 FNVQTGQRTPSS
+284 FNAQTGQRTAKAP
-296 EKGPAKYQ
+296 KGPAKYQ
-304 EVFGKTMLE
+304 EVFGQTMLE

-368 PYCAIYSTFLQ
+368 SYCTIYSTFLQ

-415 VFDLSFLLPIPH
+415 VFDLAFLLPVPH
-427 MRLAAPSD
+427 ISIAVPSD

-444 TLAQEHQ
+444 TAAQEHATH
-451 KHLANKSL
+451 KAAGTLDKMGP
-459 KTITPMAI
+459 IAI
-467 RYPRGAGILA
+467 RYPRGAGALNE
-477 AWEKPFKS
+477 WKKPFVS
-485 MALGKGIAEQKG
+485 LPFAKGVQHKKG

-504 LGPLKHQA
+504 LGPLKHPA
-512 MTAIAAL
+512 MTAIKAL
-519 ENQAQTAA
+519 ENQTDTAQ
-527 KAKNAFGLYDMIF
+527 KAQGAFGLYDMIY
-540 AKPLD
+540 AKPFD
-545 QELAAEIYSQYEWV
+545 QALVQEIFSQYSCV

-565 AIQGGFGQRLAAH
+565 AIQGGFGQSLAAH
-578 FNVLSQQETA
+578 FNSITQLETT
-588 SKNEQSHSPKKNLQ
+588 SKNSEPHSPQKNLTA
-602 NHRPPKCLHLGVADH
+602 PKFVHLGIPDQ
-617 FVSHGKPAVLYAHLG
+617 FVSHGKPEVLYAQLG
-632 LDAKGLQETFNTL
+632 LDASGLTETFKKL
-645 LHA
+645 LDA

>member
-1 MAYLENIN
+1 MAHLKDIN
-9 DPAALRAMSLEDLSL
+9 DPASLRNLAVGELPLL
-24 VAQEL
+24 AQEL

-44 GASLGVVELTVAL
+44 GASLGVVELTLAL
-57 HTVFNTPHD
+57 HYVFNTPTD

-76 YGHKILSGRRS
+76 YGHKILTARREA
-87 RFESNRQW
+87 FETNRQW

-114 GHSSTGISAGLGMA
+114 GHSSTGVSAGLGMA

-133 EGLTDPSALDRN
+133 EGLTDVTALERN

-196 NTLAAAANDPKTT
+196 KQLSTSETFAATK
-209 QPKGSEQ
+209 
-216 PSANDNF
+216 PSSNF

-228 FDYTG
+228 FAYTG
-233 VVDGHDLPGL
+233 VIDGHDLPTL
-243 IASLEKLK
+243 LNTLK
-251 RQKGPRLLHIKTTK
+251 ALKTQKGPRLLHIKTTK
-265 GKGLPL
+265 GKGLSV
-271 AEADQVTYHAPGT
+271 AEADQVTYHAPGK
-284 FNVQTGQRTPSS
+284 FNVQTGQRNPKTAT
-296 EKGPAKYQ
+296 GPAKYQ
-304 EVFGKTMLE
+304 EVFGQTMLE

-360 GMAAAGKL
+360 GMAVAGKL

-415 VFDLSFLLPIPH
+415 VFDLAFLLPIPH
-427 MRLAAPSD
+427 ISIAVPSD

-444 TLAQEHQ
+444 TAAQQHAAH
-451 KHLANKSL
+451 KAAGTLDKMGP
-459 KTITPMAI
+459 IAI
-467 RYPRGAGILA
+467 RYPRGAGALNE
-477 AWEKPFKS
+477 WKKPFVS
-485 MALGKGIAEQKG
+485 LPFAKGVQHKKG

-504 LGPLKHQA
+504 LGPLKHPA
-512 MTAIAAL
+512 MTAISAL
-519 ENQAQTAA
+519 ENQTDTAQ
-527 KAKNAFGLYDMIF
+527 KAQGAFGLYDMIY
-540 AKPLD
+540 AKPFD
-545 QELAAEIYSQYEWV
+545 QVLVQEIFSQYSCV

-565 AIQGGFGQRLAAH
+565 VIQGGFGQNLAAH
-578 FNVLSQQETA
+578 FNSITQLETT
-588 SKNEQSHSPKKNLQ
+588 SKNSQPHSPQKNLTA
-602 NHRPPKCLHLGVADH
+602 PKFVHLGIPDQ
-617 FVSHGKPAVLYAHLG
+617 FVSHGKPEVLYAQLG
-632 LDAKGLQETFNTL
+632 LDASGLTETFKKL
-645 LHA
+645 LDA

>member
-1 MAYLENIN
+1 MAHLKDIN
-9 DPAALRAMSLEDLSL
+9 DPASLRNLAVGELPLL
-24 VAQEL
+24 AQEL
-29 REFIIEAVATKEGHL
+29 RDFIIEAVATKEGHL
-44 GASLGVVELTVAL
+44 GASLGVVELTLAL
-57 HTVFNTPHD
+57 HYVFNTPTD

-76 YGHKILSGRRS
+76 YGHKILTGRREA
-87 RFESNRQW
+87 FETNRQW

-114 GHSSTGISAGLGMA
+114 GHSSTGVSAGLGMA

-133 EGLTDPSALDRN
+133 EGLTEASALDRN

-155 ASGMAIEG
+155 ASGMAMEG

-196 NTLAAAANDPKTT
+196 NTLAAAASDPKTA
-209 QPKGSEQ
+209 QPQGSEQ
-216 PSANDNF
+216 PSASDNF

-233 VVDGHDLPGL
+233 VVDGHDLPTL
-243 IASLEKLK
+243 VNTLK
-251 RQKGPRLLHIKTTK
+251 ALKAQKGPRLLHIKTIK

-284 FNVQTGQRTPSS
+284 FNAQTGQRTAKAP
-296 EKGPAKYQ
+296 KGPAKYQ
-304 EVFGKTMLE
+304 EVFGQTMLE

-368 PYCAIYSTFLQ
+368 SYCTIYSTFLQ

-415 VFDLSFLLPIPH
+415 VFDLAFLLPVPH
-427 MRLAAPSD
+427 ISIAVPSD

-444 TLAQEHQ
+444 TAAQEHAAH
-451 KHLANKSL
+451 KAAGTLDKMGP
-459 KTITPMAI
+459 IAI
-467 RYPRGAGILA
+467 RYPRGAGALNE
-477 AWEKPFKS
+477 WKKPFVS
-485 MALGKGIAEQKG
+485 LPFAKGVQHKKG

-504 LGPLKHQA
+504 LGPLKHPA
-512 MTAIAAL
+512 MTAIKAL
-519 ENQAQTAA
+519 ENQTDTAQ
-527 KAKNAFGLYDMIF
+527 KAQGAFGLYDMIY
-540 AKPLD
+540 AKPFD
-545 QELAAEIYSQYEWV
+545 QALVQEIFSQYSCV

-565 AIQGGFGQRLAAH
+565 AIQGGFGQSLAAH
-578 FNVLSQQETA
+578 FNSITQLETT
-588 SKNEQSHSPKKNLQ
+588 SKNSQPHSPQKNLTA
-602 NHRPPKCLHLGVADH
+602 PKFVHLGIPDQ
-617 FVSHGKPAVLYAHLG
+617 FVSHGKPEVLYAQLG
-632 LDAKGLQETFNTL
+632 LDASGLTETFKKL
-645 LHA
+645 LDA

>member
-1 MAYLENIN
+1 MAHLKDIN
-9 DPAALRAMSLEDLSL
+9 DPASLRNLAVGELPLL
-24 VAQEL
+24 AQEL

-44 GASLGVVELTVAL
+44 GASLGVVELTLAL
-57 HTVFNTPHD
+57 HYVFNTPTD

-76 YGHKILSGRRS
+76 YGHKILTDRREA
-87 RFESNRQW
+87 FETNRQW

-114 GHSSTGISAGLGMA
+114 GHSSTGVSAGLGMA

-133 EGLTDPSALDRN
+133 EGLTDATALERN

-196 NTLAAAANDPKTT
+196 KQLSTSETFTATT
-209 QPKGSEQ
+209 
-216 PSANDNF
+216 PSSNF

-228 FDYTG
+228 FAYTG
-233 VVDGHDLPGL
+233 VIDGHDLPTL
-243 IASLEKLK
+243 LNTLK
-251 RQKGPRLLHIKTTK
+251 ALKTQKGPRLLHIKTTK
-265 GKGLPL
+265 GKGLSV
-271 AEADQVTYHAPGT
+271 AEADQVTYHAPGK
-284 FNVQTGQRTPSS
+284 FNVQTGQRNPKTAT
-296 EKGPAKYQ
+296 GPAKYQ
-304 EVFGKTMLE
+304 EVFGQTMLE
-313 LAGMFPEIMAI
+313 LAGMFAEIMAI

-360 GMAAAGKL
+360 GMAAVGKL

-415 VFDLSFLLPIPH
+415 VFDLAFLLPIPH
-427 MRLAAPSD
+427 ISIAVPSD

-444 TLAQEHQ
+444 TAAQQHADH
-451 KHLANKSL
+451 KAAGILDKMGP
-459 KTITPMAI
+459 IAI
-467 RYPRGAGILA
+467 RYPRGAGALNE
-477 AWEKPFKS
+477 WKKPFVLLPF
-485 MALGKGIAEQKG
+485 AKGVQHKKG

-512 MTAIAAL
+512 MSAIRAL
-519 ENQAQTAA
+519 ENQTDTAQ
-527 KAKNAFGLYDMIF
+527 KAQGAFGLYDMIY
-540 AKPLD
+540 AKPFDRVLV
-545 QELAAEIYSQYEWV
+545 QEIFSQYNYV

-565 AIQGGFGQRLAAH
+565 VIQGGFGQSLAAYC
-578 FNVLSQQETA
+578 NTIPLE
-588 SKNEQSHSPKKNLQ
+588 KERE
-602 NHRPPKCLHLGVADH
+602 NHTPPKFIHLGIPDQ
-617 FVSHGKPAVLYAHLG
+617 FVSHGKPEVLYAQLG
-632 LDAKGLQETFNTL
+632 LDASGLTETFRKL
-645 LHA
+645 LDA

>member
-1 MAYLENIN
+1 MAHLKDIN
-9 DPAALRAMSLEDLSL
+9 DPASLRNLAVGELPLL
-24 VAQEL
+24 AQEL

-44 GASLGVVELTVAL
+44 GASLGVVELTLAL
-57 HTVFNTPHD
+57 HYVFNTPTD

-76 YGHKILSGRRS
+76 YGHKILTARREA
-87 RFESNRQW
+87 FETNRQW
-95 KGISGFPAREES
+95 NGISGFPAREES

-114 GHSSTGISAGLGMA
+114 GHSSTGVSAGLGMA

-133 EGLTDPSALDRN
+133 EGLTDATALERN

-196 NTLAAAANDPKTT
+196 KQLSTSETFTATT
-209 QPKGSEQ
+209 
-216 PSANDNF
+216 PSSNF

-228 FDYTG
+228 FAYTG
-233 VVDGHDLPGL
+233 VIDGHDLPTL
-243 IASLEKLK
+243 LNTLK
-251 RQKGPRLLHIKTTK
+251 ALKTQKGPRLLHIKTTK
-265 GKGLPL
+265 GKGLSV
-271 AEADQVTYHAPGT
+271 AEADQVTYHAPGK
-284 FNVQTGQRTPSS
+284 FNVQTGQRNPKTAT
-296 EKGPAKYQ
+296 GPAKYQ
-304 EVFGKTMLE
+304 EVFGQTMLE
-313 LAGMFPEIMAI
+313 LAGMFAEIMAI

-360 GMAAAGKL
+360 GMAAVGKL

-415 VFDLSFLLPIPH
+415 VFDLAFLLPIPH
-427 MRLAAPSD
+427 ISIAVPSD

-444 TLAQEHQ
+444 TAAQQHADH
-451 KHLANKSL
+451 KAAGILDKMGP
-459 KTITPMAI
+459 IAI
-467 RYPRGAGILA
+467 RYPRGAGALNE
-477 AWEKPFKS
+477 WKKPFVLLPF
-485 MALGKGIAEQKG
+485 AKGVQHKKG

-512 MTAIAAL
+512 MSAIRAL
-519 ENQAQTAA
+519 ENQTDTAQ
-527 KAKNAFGLYDMIF
+527 KAQGAFGLYDMIY
-540 AKPLD
+540 AKPFDRVLV
-545 QELAAEIYSQYEWV
+545 QEIFSQYNYV

-565 AIQGGFGQRLAAH
+565 VIQGGFGQSLAAYC
-578 FNVLSQQETA
+578 NTIPLE
-588 SKNEQSHSPKKNLQ
+588 KERE
-602 NHRPPKCLHLGVADH
+602 NHTPPKFIHLGIPDQ
-617 FVSHGKPAVLYAHLG
+617 FVSHGKPEVLYAQLG
-632 LDAKGLQETFNTL
+632 LDASGLTETFRKL
-645 LHA
+645 LDA

>member
-1 MAYLENIN
+1 MAHLKDIN
-9 DPAALRAMSLEDLSL
+9 DPASLRNLAVGELPLL
-24 VAQEL
+24 AQEL

-44 GASLGVVELTVAL
+44 GASLGVVELTLAL
-57 HTVFNTPHD
+57 HYVFNTPTD

-76 YGHKILSGRRS
+76 YGHKILTARREA
-87 RFESNRQW
+87 FETNRQW

-114 GHSSTGISAGLGMA
+114 GHSSTGVSAGLGMA

-133 EGLTDPSALDRN
+133 EGLTDVTALERN

-196 NTLAAAANDPKTT
+196 KQLSTSETFTATT
-209 QPKGSEQ
+209 
-216 PSANDNF
+216 PSSNF

-228 FDYTG
+228 FAYTG
-233 VVDGHDLPGL
+233 VIDGHDLPTL
-243 IASLEKLK
+243 LNTLK
-251 RQKGPRLLHIKTTK
+251 VLKTQKGPRLLHIKTTK
-265 GKGLPL
+265 GKGLSV
-271 AEADQVTYHAPGT
+271 AEADQVTYHAPGK
-284 FNVQTGQRTPSS
+284 FNVQTGQRNPKTAT
-296 EKGPAKYQ
+296 GPAKYQ
-304 EVFGKTMLE
+304 EVFGQTMLE

-360 GMAAAGKL
+360 GMAVAGKL

-415 VFDLSFLLPIPH
+415 VFDLAFLLPIPH
-427 MRLAAPSD
+427 ISIAVPSD

-444 TLAQEHQ
+444 TAAQQHAAH
-451 KHLANKSL
+451 KAAGTLDKMGP
-459 KTITPMAI
+459 IAI
-467 RYPRGAGILA
+467 RYPRGAGALNE
-477 AWEKPFKS
+477 WKKPFVLLPF
-485 MALGKGIAEQKG
+485 AKGVQHKKG

-504 LGPLKHQA
+504 LGPLKHPA
-512 MTAIAAL
+512 MTAISAL
-519 ENQAQTAA
+519 ENQTDTAQ
-527 KAKNAFGLYDMIF
+527 KAQGAFGLYDMIY
-540 AKPLD
+540 AKPFD
-545 QELAAEIYSQYEWV
+545 QVLVQEIFSQYSCV

-565 AIQGGFGQRLAAH
+565 AIQGGFGQSLAAH
-578 FNVLSQQETA
+578 FNSITQLETT
-588 SKNEQSHSPKKNLQ
+588 SKNSQPHSPQKNLTA
-602 NHRPPKCLHLGVADH
+602 PKFVHLGIPDQ
-617 FVSHGKPAVLYAHLG
+617 FVSHGKPEVLYAQLG
-632 LDAKGLQETFNTL
+632 LDASGLTETFKKL
-645 LHA
+645 LDA

>member
-1 MAYLENIN
+1 MAHLKDIN
-9 DPAALRAMSLEDLSL
+9 DPASLRNLAVGELPLL
-24 VAQEL
+24 AQEL
-29 REFIIEAVATKEGHL
+29 RDFIIEAVATKEGHL
-44 GASLGVVELTVAL
+44 GASLGVVELTLAL
-57 HTVFNTPHD
+57 HYVFNTPTD

-76 YGHKILSGRRS
+76 YGHKILTGRREA
-87 RFESNRQW
+87 FETNRQW

-114 GHSSTGISAGLGMA
+114 GHSSTGVSAGLGMA

-133 EGLTDPSALDRN
+133 EGLTEASALDRN

-196 NTLAAAANDPKTT
+196 KQLSTSETFTATT
-209 QPKGSEQ
+209 
-216 PSANDNF
+216 PSSNF

-228 FDYTG
+228 FAYTG
-233 VVDGHDLPGL
+233 VIDGHDLPTL
-243 IASLEKLK
+243 LNTLK
-251 RQKGPRLLHIKTTK
+251 ALKTQKGPRLLHIKTTK
-265 GKGLPL
+265 GKGLSV
-271 AEADQVTYHAPGT
+271 AEADQVTYHAPGK
-284 FNVQTGQRTPSS
+284 FNVQTGQRNPKTAT
-296 EKGPAKYQ
+296 GPAKYQ
-304 EVFGKTMLE
+304 EVFGQTMLE

-360 GMAAAGKL
+360 GMAAVGKL

-415 VFDLSFLLPIPH
+415 VFDLAFLLPIPH
-427 MRLAAPSD
+427 ISIAVPSD

-444 TLAQEHQ
+444 TAAQQHATH
-451 KHLANKSL
+451 KAAGTLDKMGP
-459 KTITPMAI
+459 IAI
-467 RYPRGAGILA
+467 RYPRGAGALNE
-477 AWEKPFKS
+477 WKKPFVS
-485 MALGKGIAEQKG
+485 LPFAKGVQHKKG

-512 MTAIAAL
+512 MSAIRAL
-519 ENQAQTAA
+519 ENQTDTAQ
-527 KAKNAFGLYDMIF
+527 KAQGAFGLYDMIY
-540 AKPLD
+540 AKPFDKVLV
-545 QELAAEIYSQYEWV
+545 QEIFSQYNYV

-565 AIQGGFGQRLAAH
+565 VIQGGFGQSLAAYC
-578 FNVLSQQETA
+578 NTLPLE
-588 SKNEQSHSPKKNLQ
+588 KERE
-602 NHRPPKCLHLGVADH
+602 NHTPPKFIHLGIPDQ
-617 FVSHGKPAVLYAHLG
+617 FVSHGKPEVLYAQLG
-632 LDAKGLQETFNTL
+632 LDASGLTETFRKL
-645 LHA
+645 LDA

>member
-1 MAYLENIN
+1 MAHLKDIN
-9 DPAALRAMSLEDLSL
+9 DPASLRNLAVGELPLL
-24 VAQEL
+24 AQEL

-44 GASLGVVELTVAL
+44 GASLGVVELTLAL
-57 HTVFNTPHD
+57 HYVFNTPTD

-76 YGHKILSGRRS
+76 YGHKILTARREA
-87 RFESNRQW
+87 FETNRQW

-114 GHSSTGISAGLGMA
+114 GHSSTGVSAGLGMA

-133 EGLTDPSALDRN
+133 EGLTDATALERN

-196 NTLAAAANDPKTT
+196 KQLSTSETFTATT
-209 QPKGSEQ
+209 
-216 PSANDNF
+216 PSSNF

-228 FDYTG
+228 FAYTG
-233 VVDGHDLPGL
+233 VIDGHDLPTL
-243 IASLEKLK
+243 LNTLK
-251 RQKGPRLLHIKTTK
+251 ALKTQKGPRLLHIKTTK
-265 GKGLPL
+265 GKGLSV
-271 AEADQVTYHAPGT
+271 AEADQVTYHAPGK
-284 FNVQTGQRTPSS
+284 FNVQTGQRNPKTAT
-296 EKGPAKYQ
+296 GPAKYQ
-304 EVFGKTMLE
+304 EVFGQTMLE

-360 GMAAAGKL
+360 GMAAVGKL

-415 VFDLSFLLPIPH
+415 VFDLAFLLPIPH
-427 MRLAAPSD
+427 ISIAVPSD

-444 TLAQEHQ
+444 TAAQEHATH
-451 KHLANKSL
+451 KAAGTLDKMGP
-459 KTITPMAI
+459 IAI
-467 RYPRGAGILA
+467 RYPRGAGALNE
-477 AWEKPFKS
+477 WKKPFVLLPF
-485 MALGKGIAEQKG
+485 AKGVQHKKG
-497 TKIAVVC
+497 AKIAVVC

-512 MTAIAAL
+512 MSAIRAL
-519 ENQAQTAA
+519 ENQTDTAQ
-527 KAKNAFGLYDMIF
+527 KAQGAFGLYDMIY
-540 AKPLD
+540 AKPFD
-545 QELAAEIYSQYEWV
+545 QVLVQEIFSQYSCV

-565 AIQGGFGQRLAAH
+565 VVQGGFGQSLAAH
-578 FNVLSQQETA
+578 FNSITQLETT
-588 SKNEQSHSPKKNLQ
+588 SKNSQPHSPQKNLTA
-602 NHRPPKCLHLGVADH
+602 PKFVHLGIPDQ
-617 FVSHGKPAVLYAHLG
+617 FVSHGKPEVLYAQLG
-632 LDAKGLQETFNTL
+632 LDASGLTETFKKL
-645 LHA
+645 LDA